1 MMIFV
6 DTSAFLAI
14 FSVSDQNHLRA
25 ELCLR
30 EMREERQTLVTNNY
44 VILESIALLQKR
56 FGLDKVRGFQSK
68 LVPLIQ
74 IEWIDKNQ
82 HEAAIQ
88 AVFQENRR
96 GLSLVD
102 CTVFQT
108 MRRLGIETAF
118 TFDGHFREEGF
129 KVIP

>member
-30 EMREERQTLVTNNY
+30 NLREERRILVTNNY

-56 FGLDKVRGFQSK
+56 FGLDKVRDFQIK
-68 LVPLIQ
+68 LLPLIQ
-74 IEWIDKNQ
+74 IHWIDKDQ

-88 AVFQENRR
+88 VIFQENRR

-102 CTVFQT
+102 CAAFQT
-108 MRRLGIETAF
+108 MRRLGIETVF
-118 TFDGHFREEGF
+118 TFDSHFREEGF

>member
-56 FGLDKVRGFQSK
+56 FGLDKVRGFQGK
-68 LVPLIQ
+68 LLPLIQ

-88 AVFQENRR
+88 AVFQENRS

-102 CTVFQT
+102 CTTFQT

>member
-44 VILESIALLQKR
+44 VILESIELLQKR
-56 FGLDKVRGFQSK
+56 FGLDKARGFQSK
-68 LVPLIQ
+68 LLPLIQ
-74 IEWIDKNQ
+74 IEWNDKNQ

-88 AVFQENRR
+88 AVFQENRS

-102 CTVFQT
+102 CTAFQT

>member
-25 ELCLR
+25 ELCFR
-30 EMREERQTLVTNNY
+30 EMREERQTLVTSNY

>member
-1 MMIFV
+1 MIFV

-56 FGLDKVRGFQSK
+56 FGLDKVHDFQNK
-68 LVPLIQ
+68 LLPLIQ
-74 IEWIDKNQ
+74 IEWIDKDQ
-82 HEAAIQ
+82 HEEAIQ
-88 AVFQENRR
+88 AIFQENRR

-102 CTVFQT
+102 CSAFET
-108 MRRLGIETAF
+108 MRRQSIETAF
-118 TFDGHFREEGF
+118 TFDSHFREEGF
-129 KVIP
+129 KAIP

>member
-1 MMIFV
+1 MIFV
-6 DTSAFLAI
+6 DTSTFLAI
-14 FSVSDQNHLRA
+14 FSVSNRNHLRA

-30 EMREERQTLVTNNY
+30 EMRAERQTLVTNNY

-56 FGLDKVRGFQSK
+56 FGLDKVQDFQNK
-68 LVPLIQ
+68 LLPLIQ
-74 IEWIDKNQ
+74 IEWIDKDQ
-82 HEAAIQ
+82 HEAAVQ

-102 CTVFQT
+102 YSAFET
-108 MRRLGIETAF
+108 MRRLGIESAF
-118 TFDGHFREEGF
+118 TFDSHFRDEGF

>member
-1 MMIFV
+1 MIFV

-30 EMREERQTLVTNNY
+30 NMREKRQMLVTNNY

-56 FGLDKVRGFQSK
+56 FGLDKVRDFQNK
-68 LVPLIQ
+68 LLPLIQ
-74 IEWIDKNQ
+74 IDWIDKEQ
-82 HEAAIQ
+82 HSQAIKV
-88 AVFQENRR
+88 VFERNLRK
-96 GLSLVD
+96 LSLVD
-102 CTVFQT
+102 STAFQT

-118 TFDGHFREEGF
+118 TFDSHFRAEGF
-129 KVIP
+129 NTIP

>member
-56 FGLDKVRGFQSK
+56 FGLDKVRGFQGK
-68 LVPLIQ
+68 LLPLIQ

-88 AVFQENRR
+88 AVFQENRS

-102 CTVFQT
+102 CTAFQT